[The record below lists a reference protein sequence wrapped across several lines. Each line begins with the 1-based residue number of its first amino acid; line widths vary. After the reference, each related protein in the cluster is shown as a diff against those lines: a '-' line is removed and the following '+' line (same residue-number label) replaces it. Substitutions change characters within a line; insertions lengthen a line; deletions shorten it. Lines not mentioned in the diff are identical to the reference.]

1 MRLAF
6 IIYRYFP
13 FGGLQLDFRRMLEE
27 GIRRGHDITVL
38 YAYWE
43 GDRISGAAYQE
54 LPGAAFTNW
63 GKMLAFERSV
73 GEYLKTEKFD
83 LTVGFNRMAGLDIY
97 FAADNCFAESSRRK
111 SRLIRLLAPR
121 YRVFERLEQSVFGKD
136 ARTVILYL
144 VENQK
149 RVYQQI
155 YHTAE
160 ERFRLLPPG
169 ISDDFRLPDADRRQ
183 ELRQKVRTE
192 FHVPE
197 DAVLLIQV
205 CSSFRTKGLDRV
217 LHVLGALP
225 ETLQEKIVFLAV
237 GKEKPGRYGRQAQR
251 RGTHFRTVFTGPRSD
266 VAELLPASD
275 LMVHPARN
283 EATGTVLA
291 EAIACGLPSVCSGCC
306 GYAPLVGAA
315 GGFVLREPYS
325 DNDLLRILESLLVS
339 PSALHEIRRETGAFA
354 ATVDYHHRAECALN
368 IIEETAGH
376 V

>member
-38 YAYWE
+38 YAHWE

-73 GEYLKTEKFD
+73 AQYLKTEKFD
-83 LTVGFNRMAGLDIY
+83 LTVGFNRMAGLDVY
-97 FAADNCFAESSRRK
+97 FAADNCFAENSRRK
-111 SRLIRLLAPR
+111 SRLTRLLAPR
-121 YRVFERLEQSVFGKD
+121 YRVFERLEEAVFGID
-136 ARTVILYL
+136 SRTVILYL
-144 VENQK
+144 VESQK
-149 RVYQQI
+149 QAYRQI
-155 YHTAE
+155 YHTQE

-169 ISDDFRLPDADRRQ
+169 ISDDFRLPDAVRRM
-183 ELRQKVRTE
+183 EFRQKVRAE
-192 FHVPE
+192 FQVPE

-217 LHVLGALP
+217 LHVLGTLP

-237 GKEKPGRYGRQAQR
+237 GKEKPGRYGKQAKR
-251 RGTHFRTVFTGPRSD
+251 RGIRFRTVFTGPRSD
-266 VAELLPASD
+266 VAELLSASD

-291 EAIACGLPSVCSGCC
+291 EAVACGLPSVCSGNC

-315 GGFVLREPYS
+315 GGIVLREPYS
-325 DNDLLRILESLLVS
+325 DNDLHRVLESLLAS
-339 PSALHEIRRETGAFA
+339 PSALHEIRKETEASA
-354 ATVDYHHRAECALN
+354 ASADYHHRAECALN